1 MEVAMRRL
9 VLPVFALTVLAAWQP
24 GAPKQTEE
32 QKAEI
37 AATVDSL
44 TNEWWSAWA
53 VFDVDR
59 GASFIYDGP
68 GMTWAS
74 DGYRTLYSV
83 AEAKEVWVASLAGL
97 QRQDLE
103 VTNSRTVV
111 LAEDIVW
118 TLREFNYVVVD
129 TSGTSVAEGQFKETA
144 VWVKRNGEWKVM
156 LGNDND
162 ATPTE

>member
-1 MEVAMRRL
+1 MRRF
-9 VLPVFALTVLAAWQP
+9 VFAALALTVLAACQP
-24 GAPKQTEE
+24 AATELTEE

-59 GASFIYDGP
+59 AASFIYDGP

-74 DGYRTLYSV
+74 DSYRTLYSV
-83 AEAKEVWVASLAGL
+83 AEAKEVWETSLVGL

-129 TSGTSVAEGQFKETA
+129 TSGASVAEGQFKETS

-156 LGNDND
+156 LGDDND
-162 ATPTE
+162 ATQAG

>member
-1 MEVAMRRL
+1 MRRL
-9 VLPVFALTVLAAWQP
+9 VFAAVALVFLTPACQP
-24 GAPKQTEE
+24 ATTELTEE

-44 TNEWWSAWA
+44 TNEWWAAWE
-53 VFDVDR
+53 VFDLEQ
-59 GASFIYDGP
+59 GLSFIHDGP
-68 GMTWAS
+68 EMTWAS
-74 DGYRTLYSV
+74 DGYRTVYSV
-83 AEAKEVWVASLAGL
+83 AEGRDVWGAGIAGL

-111 LAEDIVW
+111 LAPDIVW
-118 TLREFNYVVVD
+118 TLREFDYVVVD
-129 TSGTSVAEGQFKETA
+129 TAGNTVAEGQFKETA
-144 VWVKRNGEWKVM
+144 VWVKQNGEWKVM

>member
-1 MEVAMRRL
+1 MRRFA
-9 VLPVFALTVLAAWQP
+9 LPAFALTVLAACQP
-24 GAPKQTEE
+24 VATELTEE

-37 AATVDSL
+37 AAMVDSL
-44 TNEWWSAWA
+44 TNEWWSAWG
-53 VFDVDR
+53 VFDVDK

-74 DGYRTLYSV
+74 DSYRTLYSV
-83 AEAKEVWVASLAGL
+83 AEAKEAWETNLVGM

-144 VWVKRNGEWKVM
+144 VWVKRNGDWKVM
-156 LGNDND
+156 LGIDND
-162 ATPTE
+162 ATQEG